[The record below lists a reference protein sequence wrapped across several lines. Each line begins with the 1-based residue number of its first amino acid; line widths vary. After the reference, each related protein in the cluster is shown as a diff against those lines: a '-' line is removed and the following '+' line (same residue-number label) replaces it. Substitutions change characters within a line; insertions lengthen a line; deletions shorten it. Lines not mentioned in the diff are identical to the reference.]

1 MDTHDSEFD
10 VVIAGGGMAGASLA
24 LGLIRQ
30 LPALKV
36 AVVEAAP
43 LSPEN
48 ADPEAYQPSYD
59 ARSTALGYGSRLIF
73 EDLGL
78 WGRLRT
84 RATPIRHIHVSE
96 KGKPGRTGMHASEHQ
111 QGGLGY
117 VVDNQ
122 WLGRCLLHALQDTPV
137 HWCAPGKVVSA
148 SPGAENTD
156 LVVEQDG
163 RTLNWR
169 CRLLVVADGGRS
181 DLREALDFR
190 VERKDYDQRALVTNI
205 RTSNPHNGT
214 AFERFTP
221 DGPLALLPQG
231 GDRARECGLV
241 WTHQSGQAQ
250 ALSELSEADFLARL
264 QRVFGW
270 RLGRF
275 VSMGRIDSYPLTLT
289 RVAEPAR
296 PGVLLVGNA
305 AHTLHPVAGQGF
317 NLALRGLMRLAE
329 QVRKAHEAGRSPG
342 SMATLQAYLD
352 EHQPDEDAI
361 VGFSDSM
368 VRLFNEGP
376 PMVNGARDL
385 GLVTLDLVTP
395 AKSWFARQAMGLGRR
410 RSSLGASQAASAT
423 RAH

>member
-1 MDTHDSEFD
+1 METPDSEFD

-30 LPALKV
+30 IPALKV

-43 LSPEN
+43 LSPDN
-48 ADPEAYQPSYD
+48 AAPEDYQPSYD

-73 EDLGL
+73 EDLGV
-78 WGRLRT
+78 WKQLRSQ
-84 RATPIRHIHVSE
+84 ATPIRHIHVSE

-122 WLGRCLLHALQDTPV
+122 WLGRCLLHALQDTTV
-137 HWCAPGKVVSA
+137 QWCAPGKVVSA
-148 SPGAENTD
+148 SPSADQTD
-156 LVVEQDG
+156 LVIESEG
-163 RTLNWR
+163 GTLNWR
-169 CRLLVVADGGRS
+169 CGLLVVADGGRS
-181 DLREALDFR
+181 GLRESLDFR
-190 VERKDYDQRALVTNI
+190 VESKDYDQMAIVTNL

-241 WTHQSGQAQ
+241 WTHQSGQAK
-250 ALSELSEADFLARL
+250 AMAELSDKDFLARL
-264 QRVFGW
+264 QKVFGW

-275 VSMGRIDSYPLTLT
+275 VEVGRRDCYPLTLT
-289 RVAEPAR
+289 QVAEPAR
-296 PGVLLVGNA
+296 PGALLVGNA

-329 QVRKAHEAGRSPG
+329 QIRRAHEEGRSPG
-342 SMATLQAYLD
+342 AMSTLQAYLD
-352 EHQPDEDAI
+352 QHQPDEDAI

-368 VRLFNEGP
+368 VRLFSEGP
-376 PMVNGARDL
+376 RMVNGARDL

-410 RSSLGASQAASAT
+410 RSSLGASEASSST
-423 RAH
+423 RA